1 MKIDKFRVNS
11 ISVNALLGLIEAK
24 DEAQKKLKVEVSAA
38 IDEVQFFAEN
48 Q

>member
-1 MKIDKFRVNS
+1 MDKNDLKLQLDR
-11 ISVNALLGLIEAK
+11 ALGLVEAK

>member
-1 MKIDKFRVNS
+1 MDKNDLKLQLDR
-11 ISVNALLGLIEAK
+11 ALGLVEAK
-24 DEAQKKLKVEVSAA
+24 DEVQKKLKVEVSAA